1 MKYQVF
7 LKAGSKACSKRVE
20 AKSKSEAR
28 EKAVNQAKK
37 EYGLDFKVWEVF
49 EEGKK

>member
-7 LKAGSKACSKRVE
+7 LKAGSKACSVRVE
-20 AKSKSEAR
+20 AKSKSEAKV
-28 EKAVNQAKK
+28 KAINQAKK

-49 EEGKK
+49 EG